1 MQIADLHIHS
11 KYSRA
16 TSQNMVIEEI
26 AKGAKIKGIDIVGT
40 GDFTHPLWLKDIRK
54 KLTDNGNGLYS
65 YGNTLFM
72 LTTELS
78 LVYTKNKK
86 GRRIHHII
94 LAPNFAVV
102 DQINEFLDKKG
113 RRDYDGRPIFGF
125 DSVELVEAMMQ
136 ISRDIEIIPA
146 HVWTSWFG
154 IFGSMSGFDSIEE
167 CFDDKSKFIHAIET
181 GMSSTPAM
189 NWRLSSLDKY
199 TLVSNSDSHS
209 PYSWRLGR
217 EANVFDLKKVTYDS
231 IINAIRTKE
240 NFAFTI
246 ETYPEYGKY
255 HYDGH
260 AACGFSCS
268 PAESIKLKGLCPKCG
283 KKLIIGVQYRVDQL
297 ADNLEGRKPKDA
309 IPFKSVIPLSELI
322 SAVISSPLAS
332 KKVMEI
338 YNLLTSRFASEL
350 NILLNTEKN
359 ELLKVVNEKLVDV
372 IIKNRS
378 GGLKIIPGY
387 DGVYGKIILGDEEK
401 QTSLKNF
408 AKE

>member
-40 GDFTHPLWLKDIRK
+40 GDFTHPLWLKELK
-54 KLTDNGNGLYS
+54 TKLTDNGNGVYS
-65 YGNTLFM
+65 YGNISFL

-78 LVYTKNKK
+78 LVYTKNKN

-217 EANVFDLKKVTYDS
+217 EANVFDLKKVAYDS

-246 ETYPEYGKY
+246 ESYPEYGKY

>member
-401 QTSLKNF
+401 QMSLKNF
-408 AKE
+408 AKK